1 MTARTRLREIIAQP
15 GLSVWPGAYDAL
27 SAKLIEQAGF
37 DAMVAG
43 GYAAIG
49 SMMAEAD
56 LGQSNVRDYA
66 NHYER
71 ICDAVDI
78 PVYVDADTGF
88 GGLHN
93 IRQMIHAFENSGV
106 AGVFFS
112 DQVFPNRCGYLPG
125 KEVVST
131 EQMLARIGAALDAR
145 RDESMV
151 IVARTD
157 VYGIEGLDAAIERCQ
172 RFLQTG
178 VDAAKPQG
186 VDELEEIRR
195 VVDELGCPHIGTLS
209 QAAGAPKVTLDEL
222 AALGVTSVT
231 LPSAALFAAASA
243 VSKLLAAVRRDGS
256 LENVGELMMPLP
268 QYYELVGLHDAVNRE
283 ERYDLAAHD
292 LITAHATSRVS
303 PN

>member
-1 MTARTRLREIIAQP
+1 MDARERLREIIAQP

-27 SAKLIEQAGF
+27 SARLIEQAGF

-49 SMMAEAD
+49 SMMAEGD

-66 NHYER
+66 SHYER
-71 ICDAVDI
+71 ICNAVEI

-93 IRQMIHAFENSGV
+93 IRQMIRAFENAGV

-125 KEVVST
+125 KEVVTT
-131 EQMLARIGAALDAR
+131 EQMLARVESALDAR

-151 IVARTD
+151 IIARTD
-157 VYGIEGLDAAIERCQ
+157 VYAIEGLDAAIERCQ
-172 RFLQTG
+172 RFLATG

-195 VVDELGCPHIGTLS
+195 VVSEIPCPHIGTLS
-209 QAAGAPKVTLDEL
+209 QAAGAPKVTLAQLD
-222 AALGVTSVT
+222 AVGVSAVT
-231 LPSAALFAAASA
+231 LPSATLFSAAAA
-243 VSKLLAAVRRDGS
+243 VRRLLEAVRRDGS
-256 LENVGELMMPLP
+256 LENIGDSLMPLP
-268 QYYELVGLHDAVNRE
+268 DYYELVRLHEAVERE
-283 ERYDLAAHD
+283 ERLDKQAQAL
-292 LITAHATSRVS
+292 ATSS
-303 PN
+303 

>member
-1 MTARTRLREIIAQP
+1 VTARTRLREIIAQP

-71 ICDAVDI
+71 ICNAVDI

-93 IRQMIHAFENSGV
+93 IRQMIRAFENSGV

-195 VVDELGCPHIGTLS
+195 VVDEITCPHIGTLS

-268 QYYELVGLHDAVNRE
+268 QYYELVGLHDAVRRE

>member
-1 MTARTRLREIIAQP
+1 VSTRTRLREIINAP

-27 SAKLIEQAGF
+27 SAKLIERAGF
-37 DAMVAG
+37 DALVAG

-71 ICDAVDI
+71 ICNAVDI

-93 IRQMIHAFENSGV
+93 IRQMIRAFESAGV

-131 EQMLARIGAALDAR
+131 EQMLARVGAALDAR

-151 IVARTD
+151 IAARTD
-157 VYGIEGLDAAIERCQ
+157 VYAIEGLDAAIERCQ
-172 RFLQTG
+172 RFLATG

-186 VDELEEIRR
+186 VDELDEIRR
-195 VVDELGCPHIGTLS
+195 VVEEIACPHIGTLS
-209 QAAGAPKVTLDEL
+209 QAAGAPKVSLEEL
-222 AALGVTSVT
+222 ATAGVTSVT
-231 LPSAALFAAASA
+231 LPSAALFAAAAA
-243 VSKLLAAVRRDGS
+243 VSRMLEAVRKDGS

-268 QYYELVGLHDAVNRE
+268 EYYELVGLHEAIGRE
-283 ERYDLAAHD
+283 ERFDLVAHD
-292 LITAHATSRVS
+292 LMTAHETKHSS
-303 PN
+303 QS

>member
-1 MTARTRLREIIAQP
+1 MTTRTRLREIIDAP

-27 SAKLIEQAGF
+27 SAKLIEHAGF
-37 DAMVAG
+37 DALVAG

-71 ICDAVDI
+71 ICNAVDI

-93 IRQMIHAFENSGV
+93 IRQMIRAFESSGV

-112 DQVFPNRCGYLPG
+112 DQEFPNRCGYLPG

-131 EQMLARIGAALDAR
+131 EQMLARVTAALDAR
-145 RDESMV
+145 RDDSMV
-151 IVARTD
+151 IIARTD

-172 RFLQTG
+172 AFLATG

-186 VDELEEIRR
+186 VDELDEIRR
-195 VVDELGCPHIGTLS
+195 VVAEIPCPHIGTLS
-209 QAAGAPKVTLDEL
+209 QAAGAPKVTLEEL
-222 AALGVTSVT
+222 AGLGVTAVT
-231 LPSAALFAAASA
+231 LPSAALFAAAAA
-243 VSKLLAAVRRDGS
+243 VNTLLAAVRRDGS
-256 LENVGELMMPLP
+256 LENVGELLMPLP
-268 QYYELVGLHDAVNRE
+268 DYYDLVGLHDAVGRE
-283 ERYDLAAHD
+283 ERLDLAAHD
-292 LITAHATSRVS
+292 LMSTRQPERLRQS
-303 PN
+303 

>member
-1 MTARTRLREIIAQP
+1 MNTRTRLRAIVAEP
-15 GLSVWPGAYDAL
+15 GLSIWPGAYDAL
-27 SAKLIEQAGF
+27 SAKLIERAGF

-66 NHYER
+66 AHYER
-71 ICDAVDI
+71 ICSAVDI
-78 PVYVDADTGF
+78 PVYVDGDTGF

-93 IRQMIHAFENSGV
+93 IRQMVRAFEGAGV
-106 AGVFFS
+106 AGLFFS

-131 EQMLARIGAALDAR
+131 EQMLARVNAALDAR
-145 RDESMV
+145 RDTSMM

-172 RFLQTG
+172 HFLDTG

-186 VDELEEIRR
+186 VDTLEEIRR
-195 VVDELGCPHIGTLS
+195 VVAEVACPHIGTLS
-209 QAAGAPKVTLDEL
+209 QAAGPPKVTLDEL
-222 AALGVTSVT
+222 AAAGVTSVT
-231 LPSAALFAAASA
+231 LPSAALFAAAAA
-243 VSKLLAAVRRDGS
+243 VGKLLDAVRRDGS
-256 LENVGELMMPLP
+256 LEHIGDQLMPLP
-268 QYYELVGLHDAVNRE
+268 EYYELVGLSEAVARE
-283 ERYDLAAHD
+283 ERYDVAAEA
-292 LITAHATSRVS
+292 TVRAHAS
-303 PN
+303 PTAN